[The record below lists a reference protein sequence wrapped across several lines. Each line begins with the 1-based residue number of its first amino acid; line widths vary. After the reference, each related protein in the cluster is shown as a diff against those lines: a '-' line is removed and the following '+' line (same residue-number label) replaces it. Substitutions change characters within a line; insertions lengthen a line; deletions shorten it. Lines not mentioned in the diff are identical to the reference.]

1 MKKLWQEIKTIA
13 VVGLSDKPTR
23 PSYMVAKYMQSAGFK
38 IIPVNPLCQEILGE
52 TSYPDLLCIPEKVDM
67 VNVFR
72 KSDDCL
78 PIAKDAVQIGAQVFW
93 MQMGVINH
101 EAAQYAKQHGLEV
114 IMDQCLMIEHM
125 HQS

>member
-38 IIPVNPLCQEILGE
+38 IIPVNPQCQEILGE
-52 TSYPDLLCIPEKVDM
+52 VCYPDLLSIPEQVDM
-67 VNVFR
+67 VDVFR
-72 KSDDCL
+72 KSEDCL
-78 PIAKDAVQIGAQVFW
+78 PIAKDAVQIGAQVLW

-101 EAAQYAKQHGLEV
+101 EAAEYAALHGLEV

>member
-23 PSYMVAKYMQSAGFK
+23 PSYMVAKYIQSAGFK
-38 IIPVNPLCQEILGE
+38 IIPVNPQCQEILGE
-52 TSYPDLLCIPEKVDM
+52 VCYPDLLSIPEQVDM
-67 VNVFR
+67 VDVFR
-72 KSDDCL
+72 KSEDCL
-78 PIAKDAVQIGAQVFW
+78 PIAKDAVQIGAQVLW

-101 EAAQYAKQHGLEV
+101 EAAEYAALHGLEV

>member
-38 IIPVNPLCQEILGE
+38 IIPVNPQCQEILGE
-52 TSYPDLLCIPEKVDM
+52 VCYPDLLNIPEKVDM
-67 VNVFR
+67 VDIFR
-72 KSDDCL
+72 KSEDCL

-101 EAAQYAKQHGLEV
+101 EAAEYATLHGLEV

>member
-13 VVGLSDKPTR
+13 VVGLSNKPTR

-38 IIPVNPLCQEILGE
+38 IIPVNPQYQEILGE
-52 TSYPDLLCIPEKVDM
+52 VCYPDLLSIPEKVDM
-67 VNVFR
+67 VDVFR
-72 KSDDCL
+72 KSEDCL
-78 PIAKDAVQIGAQVFW
+78 PIAKEAVHIGAQVFW

-101 EAAQYAKQHGLEV
+101 EAAEYAAQYGLEV

>member
-38 IIPVNPLCQEILGE
+38 IIPVNPQCQEILGE
-52 TSYPDLLCIPEKVDM
+52 VCYPDLLSIPEKVDM
-67 VNVFR
+67 VDVFR
-72 KSDDCL
+72 KSEDCL

-101 EAAQYAKQHGLEV
+101 EAAEYAAQHGLEV

>member
-38 IIPVNPLCQEILGE
+38 IIPVNPQCQEILGE
-52 TSYPDLLCIPEKVDM
+52 VCYPDLLSIPEKVDM
-67 VNVFR
+67 VDVFR
-72 KSDDCL
+72 KSEDCL

-101 EAAQYAKQHGLEV
+101 EAAEYAALHGLEV

>member
-13 VVGLSDKPTR
+13 VVGLSDKPSR
-23 PSYMVAKYMQSAGFK
+23 PSYRVAEYMQSAGFK

-52 TSYPDLLCIPEKVDM
+52 VCYPDLLSIPEQVDM
-67 VNVFR
+67 VDVFR
-72 KSDDCL
+72 KSEDCL

-101 EAAQYAKQHGLEV
+101 EAAEYAALHGLEV